1 MIDIDVLKGK
11 MLGSPEGARKFAAF
25 LRTWFPN
32 LYVEASTG
40 GKGQHAYLLVRKLG
54 LGPGKKVPAA
64 RDAGRASGKVG
75 QVVVPSLHGGGCRRR
90 FLGGNRCYR
99 SAEG

>member
-1 MIDIDVLKGK
+1 MIDVDVLKSK

-25 LRTWFPN
+25 LRTRFPN

-54 LGPGKKVPAA
+54 HSA
-64 RDAGRASGKVG
+64 RRS
-75 QVVVPSLHGGGCRRR
+75 RRR
-90 FLGGNRCYR
+90 
-99 SAEG
+99 